1 MLDKDRANR
10 CEYFRPSGRLGEAG
24 EARDDAMADL
34 ENLFKKG

>member
-10 CEYFRPSGRLGEAG
+10 CEYFRPSDRLGEAG
-24 EARDDAMADL
+24 EVRDDAIADL